1 MNMSMRA
8 ARINVNKTAVEAAKE
23 IGVSEQTLRNWESGR
38 KIPSGKYIIP
48 ILECYECAFDD
59 IRFSKPKTTV

>member
-8 ARINVNKTAVEAAKE
+8 ARVNVNKTAGEAAKE

-48 ILECYECAFDD
+48 ILECYQCTFDD
-59 IRFSKPKTTV
+59 IRFSKPNTTV